1 MPEAPDAPEA
11 LRIGV
16 TRRDVEEWFGSGPG
30 DVVRYD
36 LPEIAH
42 EPTRRFLA
50 EVGLPREAA
59 LIRFDPGGEQDGL
72 IVLGEYG
79 SLRTP
84 SLAVLLDGATGRVFA
99 EEHYGD
105 PAVISMDV
113 STLVRNAGLVEAIRT
128 GRGPLRTGEELLDLL
143 GETEPELDPGH
154 SFWHTSFALWQ
165 LRRAAVPGEG
175 LAVRITPAM
184 LDLVYEDEFSGYAER
199 QLPAAITHEPTRRF
213 LLDIGLIDAWAYLD
227 MRSDGKPLPTLAE
240 LAAERRADW
249 DDAPAPPPDAEH
261 LVVLGYVSEDGD
273 LLVDGRTGV
282 VRRWY
287 TGGDEPVTD
296 TLNTDLSTL
305 AFTMWVIGR
314 MHQQGE
320 RFGIGIHDVWE
331 SIAVDLLSSV
341 DPLAWAEPESYW
353 EQMILDG
360 INGLGP

>member
-1 MPEAPDAPEA
+1 MAEE
-11 LRIGV
+11 LRIPV
-16 TRRDVEEWFGSGPG
+16 TRHEAEEWFGE
-30 DVVRYD
+30 VVTHD

-59 LIRFDPGGEQDGL
+59 LIRFAPGGTRGVS

-79 SLRTP
+79 LPCT
-84 SLAVLLDGATGRVFA
+84 AAGTVLLDGATGRVY
-99 EEHYGD
+99 EQGRYGG
-105 PAVISMDV
+105 PGRMSVDV
-113 STLVRNAGLVEAIRT
+113 STLVRDAGIVEAIRT
-128 GRGPLRTGEELLDLL
+128 GRGPIRTAEELFALL
-143 GETEPELDPGH
+143 AGTEPEIELGG

-165 LRRAAVPGEG
+165 LSRAAVPGEG

-184 LDLVYEDEFSGYAER
+184 LDLVYENEFAGYAEE
-199 QLPAAITHEPTRRF
+199 QVPAAIVHEPTRRF
-213 LLDIGLIDAWAYLD
+213 LREVGLVDAWAYLD

-249 DDAPAPPPDAEH
+249 DDAPEPPADAEH

-287 TGGDEPVTD
+287 YGGDEPAMD
-296 TLNTDLSTL
+296 TLNTDLSAL
-305 AFTMWVIGR
+305 AFTMWVVGR
-314 MHQQGE
+314 MRQQSA
-320 RFGIGIHDVWE
+320 RFGMAVHDVWE
-331 SIAVDLLSSV
+331 TIAVDLLSSV
-341 DPLAWAEPESYW
+341 DPGAWAEPSGYW
-353 EQMILDG
+353 ENMILDG

>member
-1 MPEAPDAPEA
+1 MPDT
-11 LRIGV
+11 LRIAI
-16 TRRDVEEWFGSGPG
+16 TAQDAREWFGE
-30 DVVRYD
+30 VVRHD
-36 LPEIAH
+36 LPGIGH

-59 LIRFDPGGEQDGL
+59 LIRFDPGGIRDGL
-72 IVLGEYG
+72 IVLGTYG
-79 SLRTP
+79 SPRT
-84 SLAVLLDGATGRVFA
+84 SARAVLLDGATGRILG
-99 EEHYGD
+99 EERFGD
-105 PAVISMDV
+105 PTPISTDV

-128 GRGPLRTGEELLDLL
+128 GRGPVRTGEELIDLL

-184 LDLVYEDEFSGYAER
+184 LDLVYENEFSGYEER

-227 MRSDGKPLPTLAE
+227 MRSDDKPLPTLAE
-240 LAAERRADW
+240 LIAERRADW
-249 DDAPAPPPDAEH
+249 DDEPEPPADAEH

-287 TGGDEPVTD
+287 TGADEPEMD
-296 TLNTDLSTL
+296 TLNTDLSAL

-314 MHQQGE
+314 MHRQGE

-331 SIAVDLLSSV
+331 SIVVDLLSSV
-341 DPLAWAEPESYW
+341 DPLAWAEPGSYW
-353 EQMILDG
+353 ENMILDG

>member
-1 MPEAPDAPEA
+1 MADA
-11 LRIGV
+11 LRIV
-16 TRRDVEEWFGSGPG
+16 ITRRDVEEWFGS
-30 DVVRYD
+30 DEVVRYD
-36 LPEIAH
+36 LPAIAH

-50 EVGLPREAA
+50 EVGLPRRAA
-59 LIRFDPGGEQDGL
+59 LIGFAPDAEPAPGRDGR
-72 IVLGEYG
+72 IVLGAYG
-79 SLRTP
+79 SLRTADQ
-84 SLAVLLDGATGRVFA
+84 AVLLDGATGRVYA
-99 EEHYGD
+99 EERYGD
-105 PAVISMDV
+105 PALMSVDV
-113 STLVRNAGLVEAIRT
+113 STLVRNCALAEAIRP
-128 GRGPLRTGEELLDLL
+128 GRGPVRTAEELIDLL
-143 GETEPELDPGH
+143 GETEPELNPGH

-165 LRRAAVPGEG
+165 LRRAALPGEG

-184 LDLVYEDEFSGYAER
+184 LDLVYENEFSGYDER

-213 LLDIGLIDAWAYLD
+213 LLDVGLIDAWAYLD

-249 DDAPAPPPDAEH
+249 DDEPEPPADAEH

-282 VRRWY
+282 VRRWN
-287 TGGDEPVTD
+287 TGGDEPFLD
-296 TLNTDLSTL
+296 TLDTDLSTL

-314 MHQQGE
+314 MHRQGE

-341 DPLAWAEPESYW
+341 DPLAWAEPGSYW
-353 EQMILDG
+353 EEMILDG